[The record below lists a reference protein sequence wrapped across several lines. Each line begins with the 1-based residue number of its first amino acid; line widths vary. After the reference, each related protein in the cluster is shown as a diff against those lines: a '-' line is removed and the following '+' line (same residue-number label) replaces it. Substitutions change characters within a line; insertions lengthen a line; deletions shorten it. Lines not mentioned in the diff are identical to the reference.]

1 MTVYL
6 AIAIVYDLTLFLV
19 CVIALARGGRP
30 ERLGALICF
39 TGSVLSSAARL
50 TGVANWAPSHWL
62 ILSIDAAVALGFFW
76 LAVTTIRFWPIWA
89 SAFALD
95 DIFVS
100 IAGTVFPRST
110 LLAYQSGLGVYAYLA
125 LFVIALA
132 SLRMPR
138 DASAAVRHGGRAQYY
153 AAQESEKV
161 ASDSGSAERA
171 EEVLEAAPS
180 LPPGD

>member
-19 CVIALARGGRP
+19 CIIALMRGGRP

-39 TGSVLSSAARL
+39 TASVLSSVSRL
-50 TGVANWAPSHWL
+50 TGVASWAPSHWL
-62 ILSIDAAVALGFFW
+62 ILSIDALVVLGFFW

-89 SAFALD
+89 AAFALD
-95 DIFVS
+95 DIFVNA
-100 IAGTVFPRST
+100 AGAIFPRST
-110 LLAYQSGLGVYAYLA
+110 LLAYESGLGVYAYLA

-138 DASAAVRHGGRAQYY
+138 DASPAVRHGGRAQYY
-153 AAQESEKV
+153 AAQEREALAV
-161 ASDSGSAERA
+161 DSGDA
-171 EEVLEAAPS
+171 EEVEEPRETGTLRRAAE
-180 LPPGD
+180 